1 MLRDRIVCGIN
12 DVQTQK
18 RLLVEKDLTFAKA
31 KEISLGLESAV
42 QGARDIQLPSS
53 GTVNNVVEK
62 KTTSCTKCFRCGRTN
77 HSAPQCRY
85 KDAVCKKCNKTGH
98 LAKVCQ
104 SKKTI
109 STPSLPTKKHLPTN
123 VVSEQSS
130 PSEKHEYALFTI
142 QDTKEATDKP
152 GPCM

>member
-1 MLRDRIVCGIN
+1 M
-12 DVQTQK
+12 
-18 RLLVEKDLTFAKA
+18 
-31 KEISLGLESAV
+31 

-53 GTVNNVVEK
+53 GTVNTE
-62 KTTSCTKCFRCGRTN
+62 TTSYTKCFRCGRTN

-109 STPSLPTKKHLPTN
+109 HSPSLLTKKRLPTN
-123 VVSEQSS
+123 IVSEQLSH
-130 PSEKHEYALFTI
+130 SEKHEYALFTI
-142 QDTKEATDKP
+142 QDTKEVKTSMVNKCLSQLCQNQSSKKFHQNP
-152 GPCM
+152 YRSP